1 MTALIL
7 TLIVKASVIMAVA
20 GIAAVLSKR
29 ASAAKRH
36 MLLAISV
43 ASLLALPVLT
53 VLLPSLKIPVA
64 AGASV
69 SRIAAAAK
77 EIDAP
82 QQISSPRRGSSAAV
96 ALVDAETAPQA
107 QAPTSPGLPAS
118 SLSWAEIL
126 FALYAVGVTVLGVKL
141 ATEHAAVRRL
151 TRRSTEMVD
160 PEWMALVDTCRHEH
174 GMFRPV
180 RVLRSLDKTMPMAF
194 GIVAPT
200 ILIPSIAD
208 TWTLDRR
215 RAVLLHELA
224 HIARRDCLSQLVTR
238 IACAV
243 YWPHPGA
250 WLIARR
256 LRIERELACDDRVL
270 SIGTAAPDY
279 AQHLLELAYSLGGYR
294 APALVVS
301 MARPKQLE
309 GRMLAVL
316 DRARNRTTPAV
327 RIRVAACLVAGLI
340 VLPLAAARITA
351 APDAVTYI
359 AEIGEAAAPDPA
371 PPQSKEQ
378 SKVVREAQKRREI
391 QLPGT
396 WSVRPTKTPG
406 IVSVQIS
413 ERRNSN
419 SGFDIALSELEGL
432 TGSGLSSNGPVKFS
446 IRRDAG
452 SINFEGTIRSGVGAG
467 TFDFTPSATFGAE
480 MAKRG
485 YERPS
490 NEDLYILAR
499 GNVGAAY
506 LDELASQKYTR
517 PSLDELLRASDHGV
531 DLEYLRDMGRAGFH
545 LGQVELLVRTRDHGV
560 DREFIDGLKAH
571 GLTGLS
577 IDDLVR
583 ARDHGVDPEY
593 IDDMKRAGFDLHGLD
608 NLVRTRDH
616 GVDPDYISEMKSAG
630 YDLHDIDGLIRA
642 RDHGVDAGYIKGM
655 SALGFRKLTLE
666 RLIAARDHGV
676 DTEYIESMRRHGYNL
691 DLDELIDAR
700 NHGVDPDFVSA
711 FIAIG
716 YKNLTI
722 DELVRLRDHGV
733 SASWAKRQNR
743 DGSRMPVDELIR
755 RRDRGGDN

>member
-1 MTALIL
+1 
-7 TLIVKASVIMAVA
+7 
-20 GIAAVLSKR
+20 
-29 ASAAKRH
+29 
-36 MLLAISV
+36 
-43 ASLLALPVLT
+43 
-53 VLLPSLKIPVA
+53 
-64 AGASV
+64 
-69 SRIAAAAK
+69 
-77 EIDAP
+77 
-82 QQISSPRRGSSAAV
+82 
-96 ALVDAETAPQA
+96 
-107 QAPTSPGLPAS
+107 
-118 SLSWAEIL
+118 
-126 FALYAVGVTVLGVKL
+126 VKL
-141 ATEHAAVRRL
+141 AIEQAAVRRL
-151 TRRSTEMVD
+151 TRRSTEVVD

-174 GMFRPV
+174 GIFRPV

-194 GIVAPT
+194 GVVAPT

-238 IACAV
+238 IVCAL

-316 DRARNRTTPAV
+316 DRARNRTTPAA
-327 RIRVAACLVAGLI
+327 RLRVAALCVAGL
-340 VLPLAAARITA
+340 VVMPLAAVKISAV
-351 APDAVTYI
+351 PESVTYI
-359 AEIGEAAAPDPA
+359 AEKGAALSPDHSLASGPADAPDQNA
-371 PPQSKEQ
+371 ARQ
-378 SKVVREAQKRREI
+378 RTREI

-396 WSVRPTKTPG
+396 WSLRSTGRANT
-406 IVSVQIS
+406 VSLQLS
-413 ERRNSN
+413 ERRNSM
-419 SGFDIALSELEGL
+419 SGFEIPLSELQGL
-432 TGSGLSSNGPVKFS
+432 PSLSSSGPVKFS

-452 SINFEGTIRSGVGAG
+452 TLNFEGTVRSGVGAG
-467 TFDFTPSATFGAE
+467 TFDFTPSPTFAGE
-480 MAKRG
+480 LAKRG
-485 YERPS
+485 FEKPS
-490 NEDLYILAR
+490 NDELYVLAR
-499 GNVGAAY
+499 NDIGVAY
-506 LDELASQKYTR
+506 LDELASQKYAR
-517 PSLDELLRASDHGV
+517 PSLDQLLRAGDHGV
-531 DLEYLRDMGRAGFH
+531 DLDYLHQMGRAGYH
-545 LGQVELLVRTRDHGV
+545 LGQIESLIRTRDHGV
-560 DREFIDGLKAH
+560 DTDFIDGLKTH
-571 GLTGLS
+571 GLSGLS
-577 IDDLVR
+577 VEELVR
-583 ARDHGVDPEY
+583 ARDHGVDPDY
-593 IDDMKRAGFDLHGLD
+593 IAGMKRAGFDLHGLD

-616 GVDPDYISEMKSAG
+616 GVDPDYIAEMKSAG
-630 YDLHDIDGLIRA
+630 YDLNDIDGLIRA

-676 DTEYIESMRRHGYNL
+676 DTEYIESMRRHGYDL

-716 YKNLTI
+716 YKSLTI
-722 DELVRLRDHGV
+722 DQLIRLRDHGV
-733 SASWAKRQNR
+733 SPEWAKRQSDR
-743 DGSRMPVDELIR
+743 GSRLSVDDLVR